1 MQTNETL
8 TPVTS
13 AKQVVVKFINAL
25 NNEDFEGAKAYTD
38 DDMKF
43 DGVLGSRNGSEA
55 YFADMQKM
63 KFKYD
68 VKKVF
73 ADGNDV
79 CLLYDINMGN
89 ATIFTCGWYKLKDG
103 KICSL
108 KVVFDPRPVLEKQ
121 GK

>member
-1 MQTNETL
+1 MQTNEIL
-8 TPVTS
+8 TPAVS

-25 NNEDFEGAKAYTD
+25 NNEDFETAKTYTD
-38 DDMKF
+38 DAMQF
-43 DGVLGSRNGSEA
+43 DGVLGCRNGSDA

-79 CLLYDINMGN
+79 CLLYDINMGGT
-89 ATIFTCGWYKLKDG
+89 TIFTCGWYKVKDE

-108 KVVFDPRPVLEKQ
+108 KVVFDPRPVLEKS
-121 GK
+121 K